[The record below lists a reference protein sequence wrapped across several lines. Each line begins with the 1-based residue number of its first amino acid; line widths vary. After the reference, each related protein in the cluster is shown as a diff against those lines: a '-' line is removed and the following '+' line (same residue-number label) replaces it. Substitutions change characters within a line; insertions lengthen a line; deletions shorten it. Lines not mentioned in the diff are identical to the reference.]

1 VLTCLTLGEL
11 SSTSDPSGDW
21 SGATS
26 GAADRYRLN
35 DLLGMHVVFADGRDG
50 DQVTDV
56 RLVSGDRVRGTMS
69 ELVMEGFVIGKR
81 RTGTYFGTTGTPMG
95 PWACGQSSE
104 PSIATPATSA
114 GSRSQRSTGTAGCY
128 GSASTS

>member
-26 GAADRYRLN
+26 GAADRCRLN

-56 RLVSGDRVRGTMS
+56 RLVRGDRVRGTMS

-81 RTGTYFGTTGTPMG
+81 RTGTYDRHPSMG